1 MGDYSWL
8 ISVVIA
14 IVGYIAMAVTVKN
27 KTEQNSKDIE
37 AIRKEHK
44 ESVSVIGSKMDD
56 HFKEDDVIHGR
67 IFGKLDKASEELATH
82 KVQLANSP
90 SMEQVRNEFVSKE
103 MFKQLEKNI
112 DSKIDTT
119 EKHLLDKVDTMGKSI
134 NETLQRVLSNQSDLS
149 SKLDRVG
156 K

>member
-1 MGDYSWL
+1 MSDYSWL

-14 IVGYIAMAVTVKN
+14 IVGYISMTVTVKN

-37 AIRKEHK
+37 VNRKEHK
-44 ESVSVIGSKMDD
+44 EAISIISSRMDD

-67 IFGKLDKASEELATH
+67 MLGKLDKASEELATH

-112 DSKIDTT
+112 DNKIEIT
-119 EKHLLDKVDTMGKSI
+119 EKHLSDKVDTMGKSI
-134 NETLQRVLSNQSDLS
+134 NETLQRVLFNQSELS
-149 SKLDRVG
+149 NKLDRVG

>member
-1 MGDYSWL
+1 MGDFSWL
-8 ISVVIA
+8 ISIVIA
-14 IVGYIAMAVTVKN
+14 VIGYIAMAVTVKN

-37 AIRKEHK
+37 ANKTECKEAITAINGK
-44 ESVSVIGSKMDD
+44 LES

-112 DSKIDTT
+112 DHKIDTT
-119 EKHLLDKVDTMGKSI
+119 EKHLVDKVDTMGKSI
-134 NETLQRVLSNQSDLS
+134 NETLQRVLANQGELAY
-149 SKLDRVG
+149 KLDRVS